1 MCFDVKF
8 FVLCVATL
16 IILEF
21 SIYKLMRV
29 FLEHCSMIALLCVL
43 FPGMIACT
51 YLTSIGSN
59 KSKDGKIK
67 KEKKDDV
74 YPPPPARIAEAKFKL
89 IDGGYFALEENEGQ
103 VTLINLWGIW
113 CAPCIKEMPHLIK
126 MQTKYRDKKFQIVGL
141 NVGDEYGEKEDEEN
155 IRNFAKKQRL
165 NYKLGWVDRSI
176 LNKFYET
183 AQTEGVPQSFLINRY
198 GKLIGIFV
206 GGGANTIKEMK
217 ELVEKT
223 IK

>member
-1 MCFDVKF
+1 MLSF
-8 FVLCVATL
+8 LCYVWPYL
-16 IILEF
+16 SLWNLDID
-21 SIYKLMRV
+21 KLMRA
-29 FLEHCSMIALLCVL
+29 FLKHFSMIALLCVL

-51 YLTSIGSN
+51 YLTNIGSN

-67 KEKKDDV
+67 KEKKDDG
-74 YPPPPARIAEAKFKL
+74 YPPPSTRIAEAKFEL
-89 IDGGYFALEENEGQ
+89 IDGGYFTLKENEGQ

-113 CAPCIKEMPHLIK
+113 CAPCINEMPHLVK
-126 MQTKYRDKKFQIVGL
+126 MQAKYKDKKFQIVGL
-141 NVGDEYGEKEDEEN
+141 NVGDEYGEKEDKEN

-183 AQTEGVPQSFLINRY
+183 AQIEAVPQSFLINRD

-206 GGGANTIKEMK
+206 GGGENTIKEMK

-223 IK
+223 VK

>member
-1 MCFDVKF
+1 
-8 FVLCVATL
+8 
-16 IILEF
+16 
-21 SIYKLMRV
+21 MRV
-29 FLEHCSMIALLCVL
+29 FLKHYSMIALFCVL

-67 KEKKDDV
+67 KERKDDG
-74 YPPPPARIAEAKFKL
+74 YPPPPTRIAEAKFKL
-89 IDGGYFALEENEGQ
+89 IDGGYFALKENEGQ

-113 CAPCIKEMPHLIK
+113 CAPCIKEMPHLVK
-126 MQTKYRDKKFQIVGL
+126 MQTKYKDKKFQIVGL

-183 AQTEGVPQSFLINRY
+183 AQTEGVPQSFLINRD

-223 IK
+223 VK